1 MTQVAAMN
9 KVSDVVSVVN
19 KDIALLERGHEI
31 RYLGANLA
39 IGDIFDAGGGQL
51 LHYYEYYKFYVQ
63 ARQLRP

>member
-51 LHYYEYYKFYVQ
+51 IIIINITLFMS
-63 ARQLRP
+63 RGGN